1 MLWEEDLSSEMERD
15 GEEERE
21 IQGDIVRVLAHGII
35 FNSPQTLYRYYINF
49 LTLTKSQSKPLGSD
63 HYQSRFQP
71 AKDWARSYSKEEG
84 KNIKWDQFTAI
95 KDITKRITMHG

>member
-21 IQGDIVRVLAHGII
+21 IQGDIVRVLAHSIK
-35 FNSPQTLYRYYINF
+35 FNSPQNMYRHYINF

-63 HYQSRFQP
+63 HYQSR
-71 AKDWARSYSKEEG
+71 YSTSKRVG
-84 KNIKWDQFTAI
+84 KKL
-95 KDITKRITMHG
+95 

>member
-21 IQGDIVRVLAHGII
+21 IQGDIVRVLAHSIN

-49 LTLTKSQSKPLGSD
+49 LTLTKSQSKPLGSTII
-63 HYQSRFQP
+63 
-71 AKDWARSYSKEEG
+71 
-84 KNIKWDQFTAI
+84 NITIFNQQKIGQEVI
-95 KDITKRITMHG
+95 VKRRERT